1 MSDNIFIK
9 VISLK
14 GLEYRKLQHKGR
26 SDQIRSALM
35 IDYSVS
41 EKSNLGEITDV
52 CFWVKFF
59 HVFRMATL
67 ADELLAD
74 LEDEEEDIE
83 DELIAQESGLILEL
97 F

>member
-1 MSDNIFIK
+1 
-9 VISLK
+9 
-14 GLEYRKLQHKGR
+14 
-26 SDQIRSALM
+26 
-35 IDYSVS
+35 
-41 EKSNLGEITDV
+41 
-52 CFWVKFF
+52 
-59 HVFRMATL
+59 MATL